1 MIISIFSKISS
12 VNEYLLIKLQQCSC
26 SSMTKLLTIGS
37 DLGKNSVWLSDP
49 VIFHENCTQLYFD
62 VKHFEERGLSWGW

>member
-1 MIISIFSKISS
+1 
-12 VNEYLLIKLQQCSC
+12 
-26 SSMTKLLTIGS
+26 MTKLLTIGS

-62 VKHFEERGLSWGW
+62 VKHLEERGLSWGW